1 MVAVQAGFVV
11 LVVDVVAEEVVV
23 QVAVEGAAAA
33 VAVAQ

>member
-23 QVAVEGAAAA
+23 QVAVEGAAVA